1 MLICDAKGHLFRIV
15 RDCLLAMLCLSFF
28 SVPQAKAHAKN
39 SDIYR
44 PAGWWYSSAETPG
57 TGPALSPLPTVPEI
71 DPGIELAKIS
81 RREMEKM
88 GHHKLVVAMR
98 LGEELDL
105 FSGSSPASPM
115 SGDTAFG
122 TTRDPSRVSGLGN
135 TIQLGAASFE
145 DEKIVEEPEDWN
157 ENVQGGTI
165 ADPLEPINRAFF
177 TFNDKLYFWVLKPVA
192 RGYRYVIP
200 EPFRVGIRNM
210 FTNFA
215 MPIRAVNCLLQGKIS
230 GFGRE
235 LLRFAVNSTVGFLGF
250 VDVGSIAMHVDPQDE
265 DFGQTLGFFGAG
277 PGIFIEWPIF
287 GPSSIRDT
295 FGLAG
300 DFFADPLTYLVP
312 KTGENIAVRGEDKV
326 NRTSLSIGD
335 YEALKKSAL
344 DPYVAV
350 RDAYFQYRRA
360 KIEK

>member
-1 MLICDAKGHLFRIV
+1 MIRDAERRLFRIV
-15 RDCLLAMLCLSFF
+15 RDCLLAALCIAFMPAL
-28 SVPQAKAHAKN
+28 QAGAQVNN
-39 SDIYR
+39 SDPYR
-44 PAGWWYSSAETPG
+44 PVWNSSDEIPER
-57 TGPALSPLPTVPEI
+57 GPALSPLPAVPET
-71 DPGIELAKIS
+71 DPGIELARIS
-81 RREMEKM
+81 LREMERLNR
-88 GHHKLVVAMR
+88 HRLVVAMR
-98 LGEELDL
+98 LGKGLDL
-105 FSGSSPASPM
+105 SPDSSAAASAREYAAP
-115 SGDTAFG
+115 G
-122 TTRDPSRVSGLGN
+122 TTRNPSEISGLGN
-135 TIQLGAASFE
+135 AIQLGAASFE

-157 ENVQGGTI
+157 ENVRKETI
-165 ADPLEPINRAFF
+165 ADPLEPINRVFF
-177 TFNDKLYFWVLKPVA
+177 TFNDRLYFWVLKPVA

-200 EPFRVGIRNM
+200 EPFRVGFRNM
-210 FTNFA
+210 FTNLA
-215 MPIRAVNCLLQGKIS
+215 MPIRAVNCLLQGKIR

-235 LLRFAVNSTVGFLGF
+235 LLRFVVNSTVGFLGF
-250 VDVGSIAMHVDPQDE
+250 GDVASTAMHLEPQDE

-277 PGIFIEWPIF
+277 PGIFINWPIF

-295 FGLAG
+295 FGLVG

>member
-1 MLICDAKGHLFRIV
+1 MMICDEERHLFRIV
-15 RDCLLAMLCLSFF
+15 RGCLFAALCLAFF
-28 SVPQAKAHAKN
+28 PVPQAKAQVNN
-39 SDIYR
+39 SDFYR
-44 PAGWWYSSAETPG
+44 PAVWYALDETPERE
-57 TGPALSPLPTVPEI
+57 PALSPLPTVPEI
-71 DPGIELAKIS
+71 DPGIELARIS
-81 RREMEKM
+81 HREMEKLS
-88 GHHKLVVAMR
+88 HHKLVVAMR
-98 LGEELDL
+98 LGEKLDL
-105 FSGSSPASPM
+105 FPGSS
-115 SGDTAFG
+115 
-122 TTRDPSRVSGLGN
+122 RDPSKESGLGN

-157 ENVQGGTI
+157 ENIQEETI
-165 ADPLEPINRAFF
+165 ADPLEPINRIFF
-177 TFNDKLYFWVLKPVA
+177 TFNDRLYFWVLKPVA
-192 RGYRYVIP
+192 KGYRYVIP

-210 FTNFA
+210 FTNVA
-215 MPIRAVNCLLQGKIS
+215 MPIRAVNCLLQGKIR

-250 VDVGSIAMHVDPQDE
+250 VDVASIGNVEPQDE

-277 PGIFIEWPIF
+277 PGIFINWPIL

-300 DFFADPLTYLVP
+300 DFFADPVTYLVP
-312 KTGENIAVRGEDKV
+312 KTGENIAVRGEDRV